1 MPPGLLLD
9 THIALWWFAGNPR
22 LDGKIREEISRSEC
36 GLSAASVWEVAI
48 KFRLGKL
55 PVAPSVFLDT
65 ANAAGMRLLPII
77 PEHTVATA
85 ELPALHADPLD
96 RLLVAPSLAT
106 TFDSANRRYRA
117 NGLWPE
123 CALRAMKLRSFSA

>member
-1 MPPGLLLD
+1 MAPGLLLD

-36 GLSAASVWEVAI
+36 WLSAASVWEVAI

-65 ANAAGMRLLPII
+65 ANAAGMRSLPII
-77 PEHTVATA
+77 PEHTVVTA
-85 ELPALHADPLD
+85 ELPALHADPFD
-96 RLLVAPSLAT
+96 RLLVAQARQQHLILLTA
-106 TFDSANRRYRA
+106 DA
-117 NGLWPE
+117 
-123 CALRAMKLRSFSA
+123 ALTAYGSNVRCVQ

>member
-55 PVAPSVFLDT
+55 PAAPSVFLDT

-96 RLLVAPSLAT
+96 RLLVAQAWQQHLILLTADT
-106 TFDSANRRYRA
+106 
-117 NGLWPE
+117 
-123 CALRAMKLRSFSA
+123 ALTAYGPNVRCVQ